1 MRKTAA
7 LLLSLCLLCMIPATA
22 LAAPVT
28 QDDTGGSAEISVTVP
43 DSHTLTVQAEHAQVF
58 IESREADSF
67 EVSRLSAPRL
77 LIRPENG
84 YRVTKVTLNGVDVTA
99 QVKAGYY
106 TLEPVYEEKTLIVET
121 EKAPTDPDSGR
132 DIGGTVRDEDGNP
145 VPGAEVDI
153 GGKTGI
159 TDEDGNFKIED
170 VPDGRHPVTITDGDG
185 NIIGYTEVEIGGGDS
200 ADVAEDSGGGYTITA
215 PEHTG
220 LDMVLTVTADGR
232 ITADQ
237 LTGVQAP
244 SGGGSAET
252 GDSSQM
258 ALWLTLL
265 LASGAALAGT
275 AAFLR
280 QKKSL

>member
-132 DIGGTVRDEDGNP
+132 DIGGTVRDEDGN
-145 VPGAEVDI
+145 
-153 GGKTGI
+153 
-159 TDEDGNFKIED
+159 
-170 VPDGRHPVTITDGDG
+170 
-185 NIIGYTEVEIGGGDS
+185 IIGYTEVEIGGGDS

-232 ITADQ
+232 ITVDQ

-280 QKKSL
+280 RKKSL